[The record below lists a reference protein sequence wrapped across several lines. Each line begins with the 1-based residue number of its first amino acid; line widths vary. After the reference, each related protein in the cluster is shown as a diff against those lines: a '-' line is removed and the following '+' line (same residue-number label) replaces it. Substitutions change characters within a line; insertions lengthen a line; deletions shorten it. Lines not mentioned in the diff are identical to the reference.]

1 LKGPHPG
8 REIPGNIMRSLFC
21 VITYAILAWSLGVS
35 ALAAS
40 GSATRAPEEV
50 AVTQAVVPSAGI
62 SADASGADH
71 AVAHA
76 DHAAHGDVHADAAGS
91 DGDHGG
97 GAVGD
102 HHGSGHADGEM
113 HHPGLQWPWISHAAV
128 AMAAILIWCLFAPPT
143 DTPSRSIDLG
153 MLPGI
158 GHVVRFATRS
168 PYPLLAVRIVSVAV
182 FILVIAAGLFGS
194 AYPERNFATTL
205 VWNLWWP
212 LVVVSVLFV
221 GTAWCA
227 VCPWDALAGWIV
239 RRRLWRRVSPHPG
252 FNLKVPSY
260 LRNVWLAL
268 LMFMGLTWLELGAN
282 VTGIPFA
289 TAIMASEMLFLS
301 LIFLLLFERRAF
313 CRYACPV
320 GRTLGCYS
328 RVAPVSVRPVEQ
340 GTCDGC
346 TTLECYNGS
355 AHIEPCPTH
364 LTVGRFS
371 QNTYCLSCGNCML
384 SCPHKNVTWRLRP
397 MGSEAGD
404 RARPQLDETWFMLA
418 LLGITSFHG
427 LTMMPFWGDWVTAIA
442 GAIGDGERRFASFT
456 LAMLGGFAFPSL
468 IYAAAIGL
476 LRLILP
482 RGASYKKLFAAF
494 SFVALP
500 LAFVY
505 HMAHNMDH
513 LLREGEEALSVA
525 TNPFGTD
532 LEPMSAA
539 DRHQQMMSVP
549 IPDEWLFT
557 VQAALMVLGFFLAAQ
572 IARQRGVNSLGN
584 GDRVVG
590 WRLLPVLGFI
600 IAITAMNL
608 ALMSHDMTMRF

>member
-1 LKGPHPG
+1 
-8 REIPGNIMRSLFC
+8 
-21 VITYAILAWSLGVS
+21 
-35 ALAAS
+35 
-40 GSATRAPEEV
+40 
-50 AVTQAVVPSAGI
+50 
-62 SADASGADH
+62 
-71 AVAHA
+71 
-76 DHAAHGDVHADAAGS
+76 
-91 DGDHGG
+91 
-97 GAVGD
+97 
-102 HHGSGHADGEM
+102 M
-113 HHPGLQWPWISHAAV
+113 HHPGLQWPWVSHAAV
-128 AMAAILIWCLFAPPT
+128 AMAAIAIWCLFAPPT
-143 DTPSRSIDLG
+143 DIPTRSIDLG
-153 MLPGI
+153 TLPGI
-158 GHVVRFATRS
+158 GRVVRFVTRS
-168 PYPLLAVRIVSVAV
+168 PYPLLSIRIVSVAI
-182 FILVIAAGLFGS
+182 FILVIATGLFGS
-194 AYPERNFATTL
+194 AYPERNFATTF

-212 LVVVSVLFV
+212 MVVVSVLFV

-239 RRRLWRRVSPHPG
+239 RRHSWRRVSPHPG
-252 FNLKVPSY
+252 FNLKVPPY
-260 LRNVWLAL
+260 LRNLWLAL

-301 LIFLLLFERRAF
+301 LIFLLLFERKAF

-340 GTCDGC
+340 STCDEC
-346 TTLECYNGS
+346 RTLDCYNGS
-355 AHIEPCPTH
+355 AQIEPCPTH

-384 SCPHKNVTWRLRP
+384 SCPHNNVTWRLRP
-397 MGSEAGD
+397 MGSEARD
-404 RARPQLDETWFMLA
+404 QARPQLDETWFMLA

-427 LTMMPFWGDWVTAIA
+427 LTMMPFWGEWVTVIA
-442 GAIGDGERRFASFT
+442 GAIGDGDRRFASFT
-456 LAMLGGFAFPSL
+456 LAMLGGFAFPAL

-476 LRLILP
+476 LSLILP
-482 RGASYKKLFAAF
+482 SGASYRKLFAAF
-494 SFVALP
+494 PFVALP

-505 HMAHNMDH
+505 HLAHNMDH
-513 LLREGEEALSVA
+513 LLREGGEALPVA
-525 TNPFGTD
+525 ANPFGTD

-557 VQAALMVLGFFLAAQ
+557 VQAALMVLGFFLAVQ

-584 GDRVVG
+584 GDRVAG
-590 WRLLPVLGFI
+590 WQLLPVLGFI